1 MQATASQAAA
11 RAASFALV
19 RMPLRPCV
27 AALWGLGFYVCRAN
41 KGRSLFVNGVP
52 GRGEGVRRTAMLFC
66 MHGTANQ
73 GGVWLATLVV
83 NTSFFLSL
91 ADMLMCVLCHMQWG
105 CSGVGCVRV
114 GGSG

>member
-1 MQATASQAAA
+1 MPHSHALLHA
-11 RAASFALV
+11 RHS
-19 RMPLRPCV
+19 
-27 AALWGLGFYVCRAN
+27 
-41 KGRSLFVNGVP
+41 KP
-52 GRGEGVRRTAMLFC
+52 GGA
-66 MHGTANQ
+66 
-73 GGVWLATLVV
+73 WLATMVV

>member
-1 MQATASQAAA
+1 M
-11 RAASFALV
+11 
-19 RMPLRPCV
+19 
-27 AALWGLGFYVCRAN
+27 
-41 KGRSLFVNGVP
+41 
-52 GRGEGVRRTAMLFC
+52 
-66 MHGTANQ
+66 
-73 GGVWLATLVV
+73 ATLVV